1 MHDLFAGYGGT
12 LLVIGTT
19 GALLLLQSRS
29 RSTSNLTDSLPAGTG
44 SGDPAKRV
52 EISNLRATSLC
63 HRHEHFVPPIRLPN
77 RQGT

>member
-29 RSTSNLTDSLPAGTG
+29 RSTSNLTDSLPAGTA
-44 SGDPAKRV
+44 SGDPA
-52 EISNLRATSLC
+52 
-63 HRHEHFVPPIRLPN
+63 
-77 RQGT
+77 